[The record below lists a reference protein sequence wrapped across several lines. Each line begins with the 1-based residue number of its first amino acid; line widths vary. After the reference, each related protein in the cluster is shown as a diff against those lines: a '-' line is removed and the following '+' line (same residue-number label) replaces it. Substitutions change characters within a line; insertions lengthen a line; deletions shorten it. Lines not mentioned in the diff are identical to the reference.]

1 MLKKFSEKARELPVI
16 CASPEI
22 YLCSTIMGM
31 TFALSSIFMPKF
43 IISSTPCIFS
53 LLVFKIIFFG
63 VAQYLWNIEIT
74 KTNLRTVSVLINV
87 QIPME
92 VIIISGVK

>member
-1 MLKKFSEKARELPVI
+1 
-16 CASPEI
+16 
-22 YLCSTIMGM
+22 M
-31 TFALSSIFMPKF
+31 TFALSSIFIPKF

>member
-1 MLKKFSEKARELPVI
+1 MLKKFFEKTRDLPVI
-16 CASPEI
+16 CDSLVL
-22 YLCSTIMGM
+22 YLGVTIMCNPL
-31 TFALSSIFMPKF
+31 ALSSIFIPKL

-53 LLVFKIIFFG
+53 LLVFGIIFFG
-63 VAQYLWNIEIT
+63 VAQYLWNVGIT
-74 KTNLRTVSVLINV
+74 KTNIRTVSVLINV

>member
-1 MLKKFSEKARELPVI
+1 MPLSL
-16 CASPEI
+16 SP
-22 YLCSTIMGM
+22 
-31 TFALSSIFMPKF
+31 IFIPKL